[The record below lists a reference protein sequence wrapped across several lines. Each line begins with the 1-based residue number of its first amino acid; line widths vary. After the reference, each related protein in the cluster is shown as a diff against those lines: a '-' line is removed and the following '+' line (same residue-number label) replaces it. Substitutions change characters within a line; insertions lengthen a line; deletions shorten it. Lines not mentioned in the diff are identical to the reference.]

1 MSKRARNCEET
12 VIESYST
19 SESISGKRQVVIPVQ
34 TFREKST
41 LSLLK
46 QAQIDL
52 AAGKISKQKE
62 KSFLTCDDCFREISE
77 EMGDEDHS
85 CQRCLKT
92 VCRYCSIKAIYNDN
106 NLLCLECLR

>member
-1 MSKRARNCEET
+1 MSKRARDSEET
-12 VIESYST
+12 GVDSYPTPEPASM
-19 SESISGKRQVVIPVQ
+19 KRQVVIPVQ

-52 AAGKISKQKE
+52 AAGKINKHTREISL
-62 KSFLTCDDCFREISE
+62 SCDDCFREINEQLSE
-77 EMGDEDHS
+77 EDHS

-106 NLLCLECLR
+106 NRLCLECLR